1 MNAGKANNSTEKTV
15 KTPSSKAWLLV
26 GAGWLLPGLYYAV
39 QVYLQQGPAGPGVS
53 QPTSVTTALMHGIVF
68 WFLWAVSTPLIVLLA
83 RTFPLEGER
92 WTDGLQ
98 FHLPAGLI
106 FSLLHLL
113 AYVMIT
119 ASIEARHLPDSFEVF
134 LKNFQTVFFRSF
146 AWWSL
151 VYWAVLIASYAW
163 DYHARYRSGLLR
175 ASQLETELSQAELR
189 ALRMQLHPHFL
200 FNTLNSISA
209 LLHTDKEAA
218 DRMIARLGDF
228 LRLTLSSQ
236 SSHQVTLAEEL
247 RFLECYLSI
256 ERERFRERLRVSI
269 EIEPEA
275 MSSRV
280 PHLLLQPMVENAI
293 RHGIAHLERPGS
305 LAVRARTDGSYLKI
319 EVEDDGP
326 GLDETLAD
334 DGVGFRNTRSRL
346 EALYGANHRFSLSR
360 PAGGGLLVTIELPLE
375 LEYAYV

>member
-1 MNAGKANNSTEKTV
+1 M
-15 KTPSSKAWLLV
+15 PRSKAWLLV
-26 GAGWLLPGLYYAV
+26 AAAWLLPGLYYAV
-39 QVYLQQGPAGPGVS
+39 QVYLEQSPGGPGVT
-53 QPTSVTTALMHGIVF
+53 QPTLGAALMHGIVF
-68 WFLWAVSTPLIVLLA
+68 WFLWAASTPLIALLA

-113 AYVMIT
+113 AYVIIT
-119 ASIEARHLPDSFEVF
+119 SSIEARHLPYSFEEF
-134 LKNFQTVFFRSF
+134 LRNFQKVFFRSF

-175 ASQLETELSQAELR
+175 ASQLETELAQAELR

-209 LLHTDKEAA
+209 LLHTDTEAA

-228 LRLTLSSQ
+228 LRMTLSSQ
-236 SSHQVTLAEEL
+236 STHQVTLADEL
-247 RFLECYLSI
+247 KFLECYLSI
-256 ERERFRERLRVSI
+256 ERERFRERLRISI
-269 EIEPEA
+269 DIEPNA
-275 MSSRV
+275 LSSLV
-280 PHLLLQPMVENAI
+280 PHLLLQPIVENAI
-293 RHGIAHLERPGS
+293 RHGIAHLERAGS
-305 LAVRARTDGSYLKI
+305 LAVRARIDDNYLRI

-326 GLDETLAD
+326 GLDTSVAG

-346 EALYGANHRFSLSR
+346 EALYGVNHRFLLSR
-360 PAGGGLLVTIELPLE
+360 PVSGGLLVTIELPLE
-375 LEYAYV
+375 MEYAYA